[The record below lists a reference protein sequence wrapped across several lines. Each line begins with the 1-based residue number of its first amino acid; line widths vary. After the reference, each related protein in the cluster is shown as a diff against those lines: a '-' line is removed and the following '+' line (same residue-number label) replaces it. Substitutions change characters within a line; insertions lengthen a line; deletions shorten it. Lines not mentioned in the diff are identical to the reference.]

1 MRIVTESTKYPMAN
15 GYSVLLAE
23 YFNSD
28 PVSVLTVLYMEKKST
43 ISYYVYKAIGILLC
57 NAVMTSFHQ

>member
-1 MRIVTESTKYPMAN
+1 MMRIVTESTKYPATN

-28 PVSVLTVLYMEKKST
+28 RISVLTVPLYGKEINNKLLF
-43 ISYYVYKAIGILLC
+43 ISSDQHPIV
-57 NAVMTSFHQ
+57 